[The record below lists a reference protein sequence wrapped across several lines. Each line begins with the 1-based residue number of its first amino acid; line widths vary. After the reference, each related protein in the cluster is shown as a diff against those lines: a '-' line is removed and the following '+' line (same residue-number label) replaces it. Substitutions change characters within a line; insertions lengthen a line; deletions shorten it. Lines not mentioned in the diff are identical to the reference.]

1 MTWLA
6 VGLQLRHRR
15 GRVGG
20 TGMLFAVGSA
30 AVAALAAASM
40 YLLRPHWVQAP
51 APADA
56 PALPIEVAG
65 VVFNVPAAAIRIP
78 VQRRAGPQERIDL
91 AYQWPQLTPPASGT
105 AGLVPLLFV
114 TIERSQDTLAPAERL
129 KSVYPRYLDQP
140 SRPDGGGLVVAPFR
154 DGSPYQG
161 EDVIYD
167 PDRPDR
173 FLVRCSRARSELTWA
188 TCLYGRQVGGA
199 ALTFRFPRQW
209 LSDWRSVEDGIDR
222 LITRWRPAGK

>member
-6 VGLQLRHRR
+6 VGLQLRHRC